1 MSSQKGFTLMEL
13 LIAAV
18 IIGTLALFAM
28 QSFRGTSADIRIQ
41 DAQNRARIVA
51 VAARQFLMDYRAA
64 ADNVPEDNPGN
75 PMGEVGAPQAG
86 DCSTAVLSLQNL
98 VNCGYLEFRQYAAEI
113 RDENGDPL
121 SNFVM
126 YFRNTHDGT
135 VCIRGDNAK
144 ITDGNTYCTNGETVS
159 LQGAL

>member
-51 VAARQFLMDYRAA
+51 VAARQFLMDYPSAA
-64 ADNVPEDNPGN
+64 VTENDPDADPKRV
-75 PMGEVGAPQAG
+75 MGRVQDPHQDVAAG

-113 RDENGDPL
+113 RDEDG
-121 SNFVM
+121 SFSTNFDM
-126 YFRNTHDGT
+126 YFGGADGT
-135 VCIRGDNAK
+135 VCIRGNNVK
-144 ITDGNTYCTNGETVS
+144 ITDGNEYCTNGD
-159 LQGAL
+159 